1 MKKVLPLLVALVVLL
16 VGILPTWAV
25 VIRSDNPAATTLCW
39 TSGTEIF
46 KAWGDGSHVQT
57 LVSTPGWFAGMPSL
71 SRDGRYLAYVAV
83 DNPSYFM
90 VIRVIDLRL
99 RRQYQV
105 TSGHYDIAPCWSPDG
120 KFLVFARNMEGP
132 DKLHI
137 IDVRNPARPG
147 VPIRLTNQPAW
158 ISEENPSWRDNILTY
173 ETDRTEYGRMEIWVR
188 EMITGEEYL
197 FAGNTSTSARDPEI
211 SPDGQWI
218 AYEAR
223 PWWLDDWGRI
233 HEDEPRVH
241 IKRLADGFN
250 TELLSAVSYFPA
262 WAPGSQAVYFTSTM
276 DGTVAT
282 YRATID
288 ENGGLT
294 GVSWVAGSDWP
305 DYAYWPTASW
315 TMRPI
320 RAIYTPFRRLN

>member
-1 MKKVLPLLVALVVLL
+1 MKKLVVLL
-16 VGILPTWAV
+16 VGMAV
-25 VIRSDNPAATTLCW
+25 LLAIVPVLAVPVSSDNPAATTLVW

-120 KFLVFARNMEGP
+120 RYLVFARNMEGP
-132 DKLHI
+132 DKLHVV
-137 IDVRNPARPG
+137 DVRNLSRPG
-147 VPIRLTNQPAW
+147 IPFRLTNQPAW
-158 ISEENPSWRDNILTY
+158 VSEENPNWRGNILSY
-173 ETDRTEYGRMEIWVR
+173 ETDRTQYARMEVWVR
-188 EMITGEEYL
+188 DMRTSEEFQ
-197 FAGNTSTSARDPEI
+197 FAGNTGWSARNPEV
-211 SPDGQWI
+211 SPDGRWI
-218 AYEAR
+218 AYEGR
-223 PWWLDDWGRI
+223 LWWLDDWGRV
-233 HEDEPRVH
+233 HEGEPRVH
-241 IKRLADGFN
+241 IKRISNGFD
-250 TELLSAVSYFPA
+250 TELLDFISCFPA
-262 WAPGSQAVYFTSTM
+262 WAPDGQSVYFTAYL

-282 YRATID
+282 YVADID

-294 GVSWVAGSDWP
+294 RVAWIAGEPFP

-315 TMRPI
+315 AMRPVK
-320 RAIYTPFRRLN
+320 AIYTPFTRLR